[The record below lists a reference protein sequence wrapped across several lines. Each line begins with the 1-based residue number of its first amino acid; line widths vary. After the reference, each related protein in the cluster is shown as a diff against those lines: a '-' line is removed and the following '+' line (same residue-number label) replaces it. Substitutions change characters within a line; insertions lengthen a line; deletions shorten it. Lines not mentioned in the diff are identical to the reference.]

1 MTPQQQ
7 SVIEQGHWFKS
18 RSQYLKNFLLTQGKT
33 RSLKAQQSLFLRGDK
48 HNGIY
53 AVLSGVVR
61 ISGVNNEGKE
71 AVLSFIETP
80 LWFGEVTLFDGGLRT
95 HDVYAQ
101 TDVVLFYVPQR
112 ALEQLLNEQPQY
124 WQEFGLLLAQKLRL
138 MFISMEDHALLSAE
152 QKVCNRLPILSEHTE
167 HLTPLVLSQ
176 QQLAD
181 MTYLTRQTINQ
192 ILQRLVELQA
202 ISLGYQRITILDK
215 QKLHVRTGKLK

>member
-7 SVIEQGHWFKS
+7 NVIEQGHWFKN
-18 RSQYLKNFLLTQGKT
+18 RSAYLKSFLLTQGKT
-33 RSLKAQQSLFLRGDK
+33 LSLKAQQSLFLRGDK
-48 HNGIY
+48 HDGIY

-61 ISGVNNEGKE
+61 ISGVSNEGKE
-71 AVLSFIETP
+71 AVLSFIDSS

-138 MFISMEDHALLSAE
+138 MFSSMEDHALLSAE
-152 QKVCNRLPILSEHTE
+152 QKVCNRLLMLSEHTE

-192 ILQRLVELQA
+192 ILQQLVSLQA
-202 ISLGYQRITILDK
+202 ISLGYQRITVLDK
-215 QKLHVRTGKLK
+215 QKLQARATQA

>member
-61 ISGVNNEGKE
+61 ISGVSNEGKE

-138 MFISMEDHALLSAE
+138 MFTSMEDHALLSAE
-152 QKVCNRLPILSEHTE
+152 QKVCNRLLMLSEHTE
-167 HLTPLVLSQ
+167 HSTPLVLSQ

>member
-7 SVIEQGHWFKS
+7 NVIEQGHWFKN
-18 RSQYLKNFLLTQGKT
+18 RSAYLKSFLLTQGKT
-33 RSLKAQQSLFLRGDK
+33 LSLKAQQSLFLRGDK
-48 HNGIY
+48 HDGIY

-61 ISGVNNEGKE
+61 ISGVSNEGKE
-71 AVLSFIETP
+71 AVLSFIDSS

-138 MFISMEDHALLSAE
+138 MFTSMEDHALLSAE
-152 QKVCNRLPILSEHTE
+152 QKVCNRLLMLSEHTE
-167 HLTPLVLSQ
+167 DLTPLFLSQ

-192 ILQRLVELQA
+192 ILQQLVSLQA
-202 ISLGYQRITILDK
+202 ISLGYQRITVLDK
-215 QKLHVRTGKLK
+215 QKLQARATQA